1 MTRAIVEGKLDNY
14 HYRVRIPI
22 LNKLKSSIGATP
34 TNELAIAT
42 IAVVPGMSP
51 KFRSGDIVFV
61 DYEEGDTSKP
71 VIVGRLFNEA
81 GSQIVSDGSLD
92 SLQVDV
98 NTQLSAE
105 TTIGSV
111 SAQNISYLQGTT
123 SNIQY
128 QFDQN
133 DSQHEDFVNKITNLT
148 TEVSEVSSQTE
159 QITSSVQNF
168 ETTLNSIKQNITNVE
183 SDVQDI
189 QQELSGPLILNR
201 ISYGTS
207 APSSVSNPVEGQLYL
222 YIQ

>member
-98 NTQLSAE
+98 NAQLSAE

-133 DSQHEDFVNKITNLT
+133 NSQHKDFVNKITNLT
-148 TEVSEVSSQTE
+148 SETE

>member
-98 NTQLSAE
+98 NAQLSAE

-133 DSQHEDFVNKITNLT
+133 NSEHKDFVNKITNLT
-148 TEVSEVSSQTE
+148 SETE

-168 ETTLNSIKQNITNVE
+168 ETTLNSLKQNITNVE